1 MTNNFK
7 NHIDTTDI
15 KIIKQLQINARI
27 AFTQL
32 GKIVGLTSPAVSERI
47 KKLEDRGIISGYSV
61 QLDQSKIGAP
71 VSAFI
76 ALTTKS
82 NHYDQLID
90 FAEKSPEIL
99 ECHHLTGS
107 ISFMIKVAVSSPS
120 TLENLLTKLNKFGE
134 TQTTIILST
143 PIKK

>member
-15 KIIKQLQINARI
+15 KLIKQLQINARI
-27 AFTQL
+27 TFTQL

-82 NHYDQLID
+82 NHYAQLID

-99 ECHHLTGS
+99 ECHHLTGA